1 MGKVA
6 QWEFG
11 DDTVFNGFSDYAEI
25 ASSGVMKRDAGRLV
39 ISVTPNRLAEMT
51 LAARGPK
58 GSEPGAFR
66 LGLSEAGAVTLRFAR
81 AGAEMDQVTSPDGLA
96 CPGEALDISLS
107 WGAVGQPNRLKA
119 QRADGCG
126 PIADLA
132 LPGAVSLGHGGHF
145 PLVVGATAA
154 GEAPFF
160 HGMVHRVTL
169 WDAPEGRR
177 KMTTRDVLDLSGQGA
192 FQVQFPGDD
201 GSPGYVDFPK
211 ADGAGTDRVAVGDFA
226 RVVPSFAFGTYV
238 SLLDSQR
245 RVELLRT
252 GDMVLTRDQGLQPL
266 RWVGHSTL
274 DWDTLRTS
282 PHLRPILIRR
292 GALGDDLPTR
302 DMQVSPNHRL
312 WVRGDRSR
320 LDVNAP
326 EALIAAKHL
335 VNHRGIYEVDAL
347 GVTYVRLMF
356 DRQQTVRINGVWAE
370 SFQPGQP
377 NGNAQR
383 TELLELFPG
392 LKRPRG
398 GSFYD

>member
-11 DDTVFNGFSDYAEI
+11 DDTVFNGLSDFAEI
-25 ASSGVMKRDAGRLV
+25 ATSGVMKRPEGRLV
-39 ISVTPNRLAEMT
+39 FGATPNRMADMT
-51 LAARGPK
+51 LAARGPE
-58 GSEPGAFR
+58 GAEPGAFT
-66 LGLSEAGAVTLRFAR
+66 LGLTETGAVTLRV
-81 AGAEMDQVTSPDGLA
+81 AGAKGALDQVTSPDALA
-96 CPGEALDISLS
+96 APGVEIEVSIS
-107 WGAVGQPNRLKA
+107 WGATGTPDRV
-119 QRADGCG
+119 RARRANGAG
-126 PIADLA
+126 PVMDAAI
-132 LPGAVSLGHGGHF
+132 PGAVSLADGGHL
-145 PLVVGATAA
+145 PLVIGARSC
-154 GEAPFF
+154 GEAPYF
-160 HGMVHRVTL
+160 HGVMHHVTL
-169 WDAPEGRR
+169 WDTPGGRR
-177 KMTTRDVLDLSGQGA
+177 PMTTRDVLDLSGQGA

-211 ADGAGTDRVAVGDFA
+211 ETGQGTDRVAIGDFA

-238 SLLDSQR
+238 SLRDGNR
-245 RVELLRT
+245 RVELLRV
-252 GDMVLTRDQGLQPL
+252 GDLVETRDAGLQPL

-274 DWDTLRTS
+274 DWPTLRQS

-292 GALGDDLPTR
+292 GALGEDLPTR

-312 WVRGDRSR
+312 WVRGDTSR
-320 LDVNAP
+320 LDVDAP

-335 VNHRGIYEVDAL
+335 VNHRGIYEVDAM

-377 NGNAQR
+377 DGNAQK
-383 TELLELFPG
+383 TELMELFPG

-398 GSFYD
+398 GAFYD